1 MWRAVTLN
9 GLVGLTAMVIAA
21 APWDARAQNYPSRPI
36 TVVVPFP
43 AGGPSDVVARIVT
56 EQMGK
61 ILGQTMVIENV
72 GGAGGTIGSARVA
85 AAQPDGYTL
94 LAGSMGS
101 HVSAP
106 VLTPNVK
113 YDSERD
119 FEPIGFTAHA
129 PAVIVAKKDFP
140 AKDLREFVD
149 YLKKNGASVKQAHGG
164 IGSSSHMACLLFT
177 SQAGV
182 QPSLVAYRGTGPAM
196 NDLIGGHVDF
206 FCEQAVSVAPQITG
220 GAIKAYGV
228 SSGERLGVL
237 PNVPTAKEA
246 GVNYQMSIWA
256 GIFAPKG
263 TPKDVVDKLARAL
276 DQALDDPGV
285 KDRLANLGGSIPAKD
300 ERTPAKFDAFVQA
313 EIARWSPILKAANVE
328 AK

>member
-1 MWRAVTLN
+1 MLKQLVYIAVL
-9 GLVGLTAMVIAA
+9 GLFA
-21 APWDARAQNYPSRPI
+21 APLEASAQSYPSRPI

-56 EQMGK
+56 EEMGK
-61 ILGQTMVIENV
+61 ILGQSMVIENV
-72 GGAGGTIGSARVA
+72 AGAGGTIGSARVA
-85 AAQPDGYTL
+85 AANPDGYTL

-140 AKDLREFVD
+140 ANDLRDFVD
-149 YLKKNGASVKQAHGG
+149 YLKKHGDGVKQAHGG
-164 IGSSSHMACLLFT
+164 IGASSHMACLLFAAA
-177 SQAGV
+177 AGV
-182 QPSLVAYRGTGPAM
+182 QPSLVAYRGTGPAL

-206 FCEQAVSVAPQITG
+206 FCEQAVSVAPQIAAGT
-220 GAIKAYGV
+220 IKAYGI
-228 SSGERLGVL
+228 SSSQRLPAL

-246 GVNYQMSIWA
+246 GVDYQMSIWA

-263 TPKDVVDKLARAL
+263 TPKAIIDKLAGAL

-285 KDRLANLGGSIPAKD
+285 QARLAGLGGALPSKD
-300 ERTPAKFDAFVQA
+300 ERTPAKFASFVKG
-313 EIARWSPILKAANVE
+313 EIARWSPILKAANSE
-328 AK
+328 GK

>member
-1 MWRAVTLN
+1 MWRAMTLN
-9 GLVGLTAMVIAA
+9 GLVCLTALVFGA

-300 ERTPAKFDAFVQA
+300 ERTPAKFDAFVRA